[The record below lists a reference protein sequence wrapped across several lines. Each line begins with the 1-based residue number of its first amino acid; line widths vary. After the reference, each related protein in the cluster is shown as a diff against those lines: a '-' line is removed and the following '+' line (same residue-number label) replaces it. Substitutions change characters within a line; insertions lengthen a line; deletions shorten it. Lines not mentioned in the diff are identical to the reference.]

1 MPLEGRRTVSGGECV
16 QTCNIQHETML
27 FIEYK
32 TLRRKERRGE
42 GYEKEIVPVK
52 LKNRDYKAKG
62 KV

>member
-1 MPLEGRRTVSGGECV
+1 
-16 QTCNIQHETML
+16 ML